1 MLSLGGE
8 DESFGE
14 DMLSIC
20 VVVVVIVRCRYIYI
34 YIVLVRKDLRMDSID

>member
-34 YIVLVRKDLRMDSID
+34 YSLGPKRFKDGFN